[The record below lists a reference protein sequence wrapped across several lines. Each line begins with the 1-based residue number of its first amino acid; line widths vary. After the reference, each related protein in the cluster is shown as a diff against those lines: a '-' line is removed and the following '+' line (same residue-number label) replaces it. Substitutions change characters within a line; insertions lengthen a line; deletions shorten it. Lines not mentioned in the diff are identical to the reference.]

1 MNDNK
6 LLTKA
11 FTPTATKVS
20 NVVSVIDL
28 RSVIC
33 NILNLSDD
41 CSDKEL
47 LNASVK
53 FKENFYGKDTR
64 DEGIGTDKQ
73 SDSVVK

>member
-1 MNDNK
+1 MDNK
-6 LLTKA
+6 YLTKS

-47 LNASVK
+47 LNASVE

>member
-11 FTPTATKVS
+11 FTPKATKVS

-53 FKENFYGKDTR
+53 FKEKFYGKDTR
-64 DEGIGTDKQ
+64 DEGIGIDEQPDPAIK
-73 SDSVVK
+73 

>member
-1 MNDNK
+1 MDNK
-6 LLTKA
+6 YLTKS

-47 LNASVK
+47 LNASVT
-53 FKENFYGKDTR
+53 FKEKFYGKDTR